1 MSFVTRIAP
10 SPTGDFHLGTAR
22 TAWFNWLAARASGG
36 RFLLRIDDT
45 DLARNDPASVQVIH
59 DSLAWLGLA
68 PDAVF
73 SQSGRLD
80 RYTQVAQ
87 DLIARGRAVVADLA
101 KRVCEIHHRMEKLA
115 KQSFTPDIAEE
126 AAGLSKE
133 FYARMGPLIASP
145 AIIARAK
152 LKMRDAARA
161 QKAGLPQEDDLPTQD
176 GP

>member
-1 MSFVTRIAP
+1 MAKGSYLGGSSIIHTGNFGGPARPALSLESGKVALPRAGGAEVVVQRVSRPKHSRVAWPTFRKLRRRFKDAAEFAP
-10 SPTGDFHLGTAR
+10 
-22 TAWFNWLAARASGG
+22 
-36 RFLLRIDDT
+36 FL
-45 DLARNDPASVQVIH
+45 PEH
-59 DSLAWLGLA
+59 M
-68 PDAVF
+68 
-73 SQSGRLD
+73 
-80 RYTQVAQ
+80 
-87 DLIARGRAVVADLA
+87 ADLA
-101 KRVCEIHHRMEKLA
+101 KRLSEIHHRMEELA

-161 QKAGLPQEDDLPTQD
+161 QKAGPPQEDDLPSQD